1 MSSATDIIARLGILA
16 LALAVCVLKFM
27 YTMGLEMHSTGGE
40 ALYVLIIHD
49 ATVVMATWTV
59 VLALVVLTSGQGAL
73 DQMGSVRWL
82 HSAYFTAMAA
92 VAVFFLLNDFPAISR
107 VAGGQSYFLE
117 GQLALEVVVVVL
129 MGQQLWSAVK
139 SAGVNVVD
147 VATHF

>member
-1 MSSATDIIARLGILA
+1 MSTVTDIVTRLGILA
-16 LALAVCVLKFM
+16 LALVVCVLKFM
-27 YTMGLEMHSTGGE
+27 YTLGLEMHATGGE
-40 ALYVLIIHD
+40 ALYILIIHD

-59 VLALVVLTSGQGAL
+59 VLGLVVLTSGQGAL
-73 DQMGSVRWL
+73 NQMGSVRWL

-129 MGQQLWSAVK
+129 MGQQLWSAVTT
-139 SAGVNVVD
+139 AAHNVAD
-147 VATHF
+147 AASHF